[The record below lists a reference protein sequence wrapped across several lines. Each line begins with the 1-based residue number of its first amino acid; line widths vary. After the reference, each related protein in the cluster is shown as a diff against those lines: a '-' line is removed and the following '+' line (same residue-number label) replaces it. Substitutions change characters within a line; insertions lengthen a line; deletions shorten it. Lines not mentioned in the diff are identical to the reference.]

1 MLTLWRRHTDT
12 CPHRDKGREHDKC
25 TCPFW
30 CDGEIK
36 GKRIRKSLKTRDRQR
51 AIRNADSIEND
62 TAPSK
67 PLKDAIAAF
76 ENHILPLEA
85 STRRKYQNVLDQIK
99 NFCDGKARDIDEVT
113 VEHLDAY
120 RAAREISV
128 ATFMK
133 ELQILRQFFGF
144 CSERKWIDD
153 NPAKRMKL
161 PRNIKPGP
169 VVPYTPAEVGR
180 MISACGEVG
189 HSNYERLRARAMVL
203 LLRYTG
209 LRISD
214 VATLSR
220 DRVTPGRILL
230 YTHKTGAHVF
240 LPIGVELQAALASL
254 PHPRGAGSNPEY
266 YFWNGEMLKQ
276 TVVDIAARTL
286 AAVFKRSKVPGAH
299 AHRFRHTL
307 ATELLARGGS
317 EQEVADI
324 LGISPVVV
332 RKHYAK
338 WSHGRQ
344 ERISTLFEAVYP
356 GTFLAHEE
364 NVSVTH

>member
-1 MLTLWRRHTDT
+1 
-12 CPHRDKGREHDKC
+12 
-25 TCPFW
+25 
-30 CDGEIK
+30 
-36 GKRIRKSLKTRDRQR
+36 
-51 AIRNADSIEND
+51 
-62 TAPSK
+62 
-67 PLKDAIAAF
+67 
-76 ENHILPLEA
+76 
-85 STRRKYQNVLDQIK
+85 
-99 NFCDGKARDIDEVT
+99 
-113 VEHLDAY
+113 
-120 RAAREISV
+120 
-128 ATFMK
+128 
-133 ELQILRQFFGF
+133 
-144 CSERKWIDD
+144 
-153 NPAKRMKL
+153 MKL

>member
-1 MLTLWRRHTDT
+1 ML
-12 CPHRDKGREHDKC
+12 
-25 TCPFW
+25 
-30 CDGEIK
+30 
-36 GKRIRKSLKTRDRQR
+36 
-51 AIRNADSIEND
+51 
-62 TAPSK
+62 
-67 PLKDAIAAF
+67 
-76 ENHILPLEA
+76 
-85 STRRKYQNVLDQIK
+85 
-99 NFCDGKARDIDEVT
+99 
-113 VEHLDAY
+113 
-120 RAAREISV
+120 
-128 ATFMK
+128 
-133 ELQILRQFFGF
+133 
-144 CSERKWIDD
+144 
-153 NPAKRMKL
+153 
-161 PRNIKPGP
+161 PG
-169 VVPYTPAEVGR
+169 
-180 MISACGEVG
+180 
-189 HSNYERLRARAMVL
+189 
-203 LLRYTG
+203 
-209 LRISD
+209 
-214 VATLSR
+214 
-220 DRVTPGRILL
+220 
-230 YTHKTGAHVF
+230 
-240 LPIGVELQAALASL
+240 QAALASL